1 MGNSLYLTSASIQ
14 ELHIH
19 QTTHPPLIHT
29 THEDY
34 GIDYCNGDDDGNDDN
49 GGNGGVNDGGSNNGD
64 DKKMMALVIMMVVMM
79 KLMTMILIITTMIMN
94 SRKKKND
101 DFDDS
106 LSRNCI
112 FIKPH
117 SDLSLTAPSPHDSIP
132 RMLMP

>member
-64 DKKMMALVIMMVVMM
+64 DKKMMAVVIMMVVMM
-79 KLMTMILIITTMIMN
+79 KLMTTILMITTMIMN
-94 SRKKKND
+94 SRKKKMMILMILFPGIAYSSNHTAT
-101 DFDDS
+101 S
-106 LSRNCI
+106 
-112 FIKPH
+112 H
-117 SDLSLTAPSPHDSIP
+117 SQHHPLTIQF
-132 RMLMP
+132 LGC

>member
-49 GGNGGVNDGGSNNGD
+49 GGVNDGVNDGGSNNGD

-79 KLMTMILIITTMIMN
+79 KLMTMILIITTLILMKKMMILMILFRGIAYSSN
-94 SRKKKND
+94 HTATS
-101 DFDDS
+101 
-106 LSRNCI
+106 
-112 FIKPH
+112 H
-117 SDLSLTAPSPHDSIP
+117 SQHHPLTIQF
-132 RMLMP
+132 LGC